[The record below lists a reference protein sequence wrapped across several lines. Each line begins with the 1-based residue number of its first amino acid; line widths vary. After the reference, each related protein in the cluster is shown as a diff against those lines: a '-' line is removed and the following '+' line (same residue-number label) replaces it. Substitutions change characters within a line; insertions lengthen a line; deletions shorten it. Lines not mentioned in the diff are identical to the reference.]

1 MIQISE
7 TGERDDD
14 CNAALA
20 VYVVTRLP
28 DDYRITEQD
37 IKWLDVCGD
46 YLEGKPTNE
55 SVLAATKKAF
65 EIHQHAF
72 YIDPFELLI
81 DANICDTKC
90 EPK

>member
-14 CNAALA
+14 SSAALA
-20 VYVVTRLP
+20 VYVVVRLP
-28 DDYRITEQD
+28 DEYVITERD

-46 YLEGKPTNE
+46 YLDGEPTNE

-72 YIDPFELLI
+72 HIDPFELLI
-81 DANICDTKC
+81 DAKICDTKC
-90 EPK
+90 EPL